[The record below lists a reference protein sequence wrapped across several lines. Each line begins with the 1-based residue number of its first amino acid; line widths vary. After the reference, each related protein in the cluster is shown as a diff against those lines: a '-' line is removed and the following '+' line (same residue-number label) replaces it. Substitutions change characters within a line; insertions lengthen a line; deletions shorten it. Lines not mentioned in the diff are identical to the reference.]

1 MAALLPLTSAAG
13 STKQKNAYH
22 VRTITAGL
30 KMQNIADIDQAEA
43 AVTFLNEARN
53 TIAAEGHQVQTLR
66 LATQPLQRY
75 LPDWMNPDAIEAI
88 QVLDKFA
95 VEKDVSFSIG
105 PVITG
110 DLYHEE
116 FARWA
121 VELIKSTSNIS
132 FTVSIASPDLGIH
145 PQSLRSAAE
154 AMLAIANG
162 TPGGEGNFRFAA
174 NAFTPPG
181 TPFFPASYFATGK
194 TFSIGLESPNLLR
207 HAFEGSDDFADAAT
221 RLKTA
226 MEAALIP
233 VERLGDKLAADFQ
246 WDYLGIDTSP
256 APGLDASIGQAIETL
271 TGVPF
276 GNASTLSACAAI
288 TDVLKNLAVKTCGYS
303 GLMLPV
309 MEDPVLAR
317 RAAEGRY
324 TLAQLLS
331 YSSVCGT
338 GLDVVPIPG
347 DTPADTVTAILAD
360 VASLANKY
368 QKPLSARLFPVPGK
382 QVGETVS
389 FDNPYLT
396 DSVVMAPG

>member
-13 STKQKNAYH
+13 STKPKNAFH

-43 AVTFLNEARN
+43 AVAFLNEARN

-88 QVLDKFA
+88 QVLDQFA

-181 TPFFPASYFATGK
+181 TPFFPC
-194 TFSIGLESPNLLR
+194 LLYT
-207 HAFEGSDDFADAAT
+207 SDAA
-221 RLKTA
+221 
-226 MEAALIP
+226 
-233 VERLGDKLAADFQ
+233 D
-246 WDYLGIDTSP
+246 
-256 APGLDASIGQAIETL
+256 
-271 TGVPF
+271 
-276 GNASTLSACAAI
+276 
-288 TDVLKNLAVKTCGYS
+288 
-303 GLMLPV
+303 
-309 MEDPVLAR
+309 ED
-317 RAAEGRY
+317 
-324 TLAQLLS
+324 
-331 YSSVCGT
+331 
-338 GLDVVPIPG
+338 
-347 DTPADTVTAILAD
+347 
-360 VASLANKY
+360 
-368 QKPLSARLFPVPGK
+368 
-382 QVGETVS
+382 
-389 FDNPYLT
+389 
-396 DSVVMAPG
+396 

>member
-13 STKQKNAYH
+13 SIKPGNTFH

-30 KMQNIADIDQAEA
+30 HMQSTADIKQTETAMAFLAKARETIEA
-43 AVTFLNEARN
+43 Q
-53 TIAAEGHQVQTLR
+53 GYQVQTLR
-66 LATQPLQRY
+66 LATQPLGQY
-75 LPDWMNPDAIEAI
+75 LPEWLNSGSIKAIKA
-88 QVLDKFA
+88 LDQFA
-95 VEKDVSFSIG
+95 VNNDVSFSIG
-105 PVITG
+105 PVIT
-110 DLYHEE
+110 DDFYHEE

-121 VELIKSTSNIS
+121 VEVIASTSNIS
-132 FTVSIASPDLGIH
+132 FTVSIASPDRGIH
-145 PQSLRSAAE
+145 QQSLRSAAE
-154 AMLAIANG
+154 AMLAIADG
-162 TPGGEGNFRFAA
+162 TPGGAGNFRFAA

-181 TPFFPASYFATGK
+181 TPFFPASYFAAGK
-194 TFSIGLESPNLLR
+194 TFSIGLESPRLLR
-207 HAFEGSDDFADAAT
+207 HAFEGSHDFADAKA
-221 RLKTA
+221 RLKTD
-226 MEAALIP
+226 MEAMLIP
-233 VERLGDKLAADFQ
+233 VERLGNKLADDFQ

-288 TDVLKNLAVKTCGYS
+288 TDVLKGLSVKTCGYS

-309 MEDPVLAR
+309 MEDPVLAL

-347 DTPADTVTAILAD
+347 DTPVDTVAAILAD

-396 DSVVMAPG
+396 DAVVMAPG